1 MMSENELF
9 EVSDLFMANKETEER
24 TVVNQGGTSSG
35 KTYSIMQLLFEM
47 AMNEPDLVVTI
58 VGQDIPNLKKG
69 AYRDAKTILNQSP
82 ILQVWFPYINESERV
97 IRCINGS
104 VLEFTSFKDEQD
116 AKSGKRDVLF
126 INECD
131 GIAYGIYWQLD
142 MRTRRKVF
150 LDYNP
155 SARFW
160 VHDNVIGR
168 KNVKL
173 IISDHRCNP
182 FLSKEEHEKIEK
194 IEDYELWKVY
204 ARGKTGKLKG
214 LIFPEFRIVDRMP
227 EVLECKGNWYGLDF
241 GYTNDPTALENMRLA
256 HGELWVDELLF
267 EAGYDNPMIARVM
280 KTNGIMRRDVVIA
293 DCAEPKSISEINSF
307 GFNVRPSSKGPD
319 SIKNG
324 IQILQRYK
332 INVTRRSTGIIQ
344 EMKRYKWKVDKN
356 GVMLNVPIEVWNH
369 GIDAIRYVS
378 LKTLSALVGFQV
390 ERKLP
395 IWKLIEFT

>member
-1 MMSENELF
+1 MSENELF

-69 AYRDAKTILNQSP
+69 AYRDAKIILNQSP

-369 GIDAIRYVS
+369 GIDAIRYVG
-378 LKTLSALVGFQV
+378 LKTLSARRVSSGAKATYMEV
-390 ERKLP
+390 D
-395 IWKLIEFT
+395 

>member
-1 MMSENELF
+1 MMNENEVF
-9 EVSDLFMANKETEER
+9 EVSDLFMANKEAKER

-69 AYRDAKTILNQSP
+69 AYRDAKTILNRSP
-82 ILQVWFPYINESERV
+82 ILQAWFPYLNESDRV

-131 GIAYGIYWQLD
+131 GIVYGIYWQLD

-160 VHDNVIGR
+160 VHDSVIGR
-168 KNVKL
+168 DNVKL

-182 FLSKEEHEKIEK
+182 FLSKEEHEKIEN

-214 LIFPEFRIVDRMP
+214 LIFPEFRIVDRVP
-227 EVLECKGNWYGLDF
+227 EVLDCKGNWYGLDF
-241 GYTNDPTALENMRLA
+241 GFSNDPSALENLRLA
-256 HGELWVDELLF
+256 HGELWIDELLF
-267 EAGYDNPMIARVM
+267 EAGYDNPMIAKIM
-280 KTNGIMRRDVVIA
+280 KSNGITKRDVVIA
-293 DCAEPKSISEINSF
+293 DCAEPKSIAEINSF
-307 GFNVRPSSKGPD
+307 GFRVEPSSKGAD
-319 SIKNG
+319 SVNNG
-324 IQILQRYK
+324 LQILQRYK
-332 INVTRRSTGIIQ
+332 INVTRRSTGLIQ

-356 GVMLNVPIEVWNH
+356 GVMLNVPIDVWNH
-369 GIDAIRYVS
+369 GIDAIRYVA
-378 LKTLSALVGFQV
+378 LKKLSARRVSNGAKATYMEV
-390 ERKLP
+390 D
-395 IWKLIEFT
+395 

>member
-131 GIAYGIYWQLD
+131 GIAYGIYWQVD
-142 MRTRRKVF
+142 MRTPRKGF
-150 LDYNP
+150 LDFKP

-369 GIDAIRYVS
+369 GIDAIRYVG
-378 LKTLSALVGFQV
+378 LKTLSARRVSSGAKATYMEV
-390 ERKLP
+390 D
-395 IWKLIEFT
+395 

>member
-1 MMSENELF
+1 MSENELF

-307 GFNVRPSSKGPD
+307 GFNVQPSSKGPD

-369 GIDAIRYVS
+369 GIDAIRYVG
-378 LKTLSALVGFQV
+378 LKTLSARRISSGAKATYMEVD
-390 ERKLP
+390 
-395 IWKLIEFT
+395 

>member
-1 MMSENELF
+1 MNENEVF
-9 EVSDLFMANKETEER
+9 EVSDLFMANKEAKER

-69 AYRDAKTILNQSP
+69 AYRDAKTILNRSP
-82 ILQVWFPYINESERV
+82 ILQAWFPYLNESDRV

-131 GIAYGIYWQLD
+131 GIVYGIYWQLD

-160 VHDNVIGR
+160 VHDSVIGR
-168 KNVKL
+168 DNVKL

-182 FLSKEEHEKIEK
+182 FLSKEEHEKIEN

-214 LIFPEFRIVDRMP
+214 LIFPEFRIVDRVP
-227 EVLECKGNWYGLDF
+227 EVLDCKGNWYGLDF
-241 GYTNDPTALENMRLA
+241 GFSNDPSALENLRLA
-256 HGELWVDELLF
+256 HGELWIDELLF
-267 EAGYDNPMIARVM
+267 EAGYDNPMIAKIM
-280 KTNGIMRRDVVIA
+280 KSNGITKRDVVIA
-293 DCAEPKSISEINSF
+293 DCAEPKSIAEINSF
-307 GFNVRPSSKGPD
+307 GFRVEPSSKGAD
-319 SIKNG
+319 SVNNG
-324 IQILQRYK
+324 LQILQRYK

-356 GVMLNVPIEVWNH
+356 GVMLNVPIDVWNH
-369 GIDAIRYVS
+369 GIDAIRYVA
-378 LKTLSALVGFQV
+378 LKKLSARRVSSGAKATYMEV
-390 ERKLP
+390 D
-395 IWKLIEFT
+395 

>member
-9 EVSDLFMANKETEER
+9 EMSDLFMANKETEER

-378 LKTLSALVGFQV
+378 LKTLSARRVSSGAKATYMEV
-390 ERKLP
+390 D
-395 IWKLIEFT
+395 

>member
-227 EVLECKGNWYGLDF
+227 VVLECKGNWYGLDF

-378 LKTLSALVGFQV
+378 LKTLSARRVSSGAKATYMEV
-390 ERKLP
+390 D
-395 IWKLIEFT
+395 

>member
-1 MMSENELF
+1 MMNENEVF
-9 EVSDLFMANKETEER
+9 EVSDLFMANKEAKER

-69 AYRDAKTILNQSP
+69 AYRDAKTILNRSP
-82 ILQVWFPYINESERV
+82 ILQAWFPYLNESDRV

-131 GIAYGIYWQLD
+131 GIVYGIYWQLD

-160 VHDNVIGR
+160 VHDSVIGR
-168 KNVKL
+168 DNVKL

-182 FLSKEEHEKIEK
+182 FLSKEEHEKIEN

-214 LIFPEFRIVDRMP
+214 LIFPEFRIVDRVP
-227 EVLECKGNWYGLDF
+227 EVLDCKGNWYGLDF
-241 GYTNDPTALENMRLA
+241 GFSNDPSALENLRLA
-256 HGELWVDELLF
+256 HGELWIDELLF
-267 EAGYDNPMIARVM
+267 EAGYDNPMIAKIM
-280 KTNGIMRRDVVIA
+280 KSNGITKRDVVIA
-293 DCAEPKSISEINSF
+293 DCAEPKSIAEINSF
-307 GFNVRPSSKGPD
+307 GFRVEPSSKGAD
-319 SIKNG
+319 SVNNG
-324 IQILQRYK
+324 LQILQRYK

-356 GVMLNVPIEVWNH
+356 GVMLNVPIDVWNH
-369 GIDAIRYVS
+369 GIDAIRYVA
-378 LKTLSALVGFQV
+378 LKKLSAHRVSSGAKATYMEV
-390 ERKLP
+390 D
-395 IWKLIEFT
+395 

>member
-378 LKTLSALVGFQV
+378 LKTLSARRVSSGAKATSMEV
-390 ERKLP
+390 D
-395 IWKLIEFT
+395 

>member
-1 MMSENELF
+1 MMNENEVF
-9 EVSDLFMANKETEER
+9 EVSDLFMANKEAEER

-47 AMNEPDLVVTI
+47 AMNEPELVVTI

-69 AYRDAKTILNQSP
+69 AYRDAKTILNRSP
-82 ILQVWFPYINESERV
+82 ILQAWFPYLNESDRV

-131 GIAYGIYWQLD
+131 GIVYGIYWQLD

-160 VHDNVIGR
+160 VHDSVIGR
-168 KNVKL
+168 DNVKL

-182 FLSKEEHEKIEK
+182 FLSKEEHEKIEN

-214 LIFPEFRIVDRMP
+214 LIFPEFRIVDRVP
-227 EVLECKGNWYGLDF
+227 EVLDCKGNWYGLDF
-241 GYTNDPTALENMRLA
+241 GFSNDPSALENLRLA
-256 HGELWVDELLF
+256 HGELWIDELLF
-267 EAGYDNPMIARVM
+267 EAGYDNPMIAKIM
-280 KTNGIMRRDVVIA
+280 KSNGITKRDVVIA
-293 DCAEPKSISEINSF
+293 DCAEPKSIAEINSF
-307 GFNVRPSSKGPD
+307 GFRVEPSSKGAD
-319 SIKNG
+319 SVNNG
-324 IQILQRYK
+324 LQILQRYK

-356 GVMLNVPIEVWNH
+356 GVMLNVPIDVWNH
-369 GIDAIRYVS
+369 GIDAIRYVA
-378 LKTLSALVGFQV
+378 LKKLSARRVSSGAKATYMEV
-390 ERKLP
+390 D
-395 IWKLIEFT
+395 

>member
-1 MMSENELF
+1 MMNENEVF
-9 EVSDLFMANKETEER
+9 EVSDLFMANKEAEER

-69 AYRDAKTILNQSP
+69 AYRDAKTILNRSP
-82 ILQVWFPYINESERV
+82 ILQAWFPYLNESDRV

-131 GIAYGIYWQLD
+131 GIVYGIYWQLD

-160 VHDNVIGR
+160 VHDSVIGR
-168 KNVKL
+168 DNVKL

-182 FLSKEEHEKIEK
+182 FLSKEEHEKIEN

-214 LIFPEFRIVDRMP
+214 LIFPEFRIVDRVP
-227 EVLECKGNWYGLDF
+227 EVLDCKGNWYGLDF
-241 GYTNDPTALENMRLA
+241 GFSNDPSALENLRLA
-256 HGELWVDELLF
+256 HGELWIDELLF
-267 EAGYDNPMIARVM
+267 EAGYDNPMIAKIM
-280 KTNGIMRRDVVIA
+280 KSNGITKRDVVIA
-293 DCAEPKSISEINSF
+293 DCAEPKSIAEINSF
-307 GFNVRPSSKGPD
+307 GFRVEPSSKGAD
-319 SIKNG
+319 SVNNG
-324 IQILQRYK
+324 LQILQRYK

-356 GVMLNVPIEVWNH
+356 GVMLNVPIDVWNH
-369 GIDAIRYVS
+369 GIDAIRYVA
-378 LKTLSALVGFQV
+378 LKKLSARRVSSGAKATYMEV
-390 ERKLP
+390 D
-395 IWKLIEFT
+395 

>member
-307 GFNVRPSSKGPD
+307 GFNVQPSSKGPD

-356 GVMLNVPIEVWNH
+356 GVMLNVPVEVWNH
-369 GIDAIRYVS
+369 GIDAIRYVG
-378 LKTLSALVGFQV
+378 LKTLSARRVSSGAKATYMEV
-390 ERKLP
+390 D
-395 IWKLIEFT
+395 

>member
-1 MMSENELF
+1 MNENEVF
-9 EVSDLFMANKETEER
+9 EVSDLFMANKEAKER

-69 AYRDAKTILNQSP
+69 AYRDAKTILNRSP
-82 ILQVWFPYINESERV
+82 ILQAWFPYLNESDRV

-131 GIAYGIYWQLD
+131 GIVYGIYWQLD

-160 VHDNVIGR
+160 VHDSVIGR
-168 KNVKL
+168 DNVKL

-182 FLSKEEHEKIEK
+182 FLSKEEHEKIEN

-214 LIFPEFRIVDRMP
+214 LIFPEFRIVDRVP
-227 EVLECKGNWYGLDF
+227 EVLDCKGNWYGLDF
-241 GYTNDPTALENMRLA
+241 GFTNDPSALENLRLA
-256 HGELWVDELLF
+256 HGELWIDELLF
-267 EAGYDNPMIARVM
+267 EAGYDNPMIAKIM
-280 KTNGIMRRDVVIA
+280 KSNGITKRDVVIA
-293 DCAEPKSISEINSF
+293 DCAEPKSIAEINSF
-307 GFNVRPSSKGPD
+307 GFRVEPSSKGAD
-319 SIKNG
+319 SVNNG
-324 IQILQRYK
+324 LQILQRYK
-332 INVTRRSTGIIQ
+332 INVTRRSTGLIQ

-356 GVMLNVPIEVWNH
+356 GVMLNVPIDVWNH
-369 GIDAIRYVS
+369 GIDAIRYVA
-378 LKTLSALVGFQV
+378 LKKLSARRVSSGAKATYMEV
-390 ERKLP
+390 D
-395 IWKLIEFT
+395 

>member
-1 MMSENELF
+1 MNENEVF
-9 EVSDLFMANKETEER
+9 EVSDLFMANKEAKER

-69 AYRDAKTILNQSP
+69 AYRDAKTILNRSP
-82 ILQVWFPYINESERV
+82 ILQAWFPYLNESDRV

-131 GIAYGIYWQLD
+131 GIVYGIYWQLD

-160 VHDNVIGR
+160 VHDSVIGR
-168 KNVKL
+168 DNVKL

-182 FLSKEEHEKIEK
+182 FLSKEEHEKIEN

-214 LIFPEFRIVDRMP
+214 LIFPEFRIVDRVP
-227 EVLECKGNWYGLDF
+227 EVLDCKGNWYGLDF
-241 GYTNDPTALENMRLA
+241 GFSNDPSALENLRLA
-256 HGELWVDELLF
+256 HGELWIDELLF
-267 EAGYDNPMIARVM
+267 EAGYDNPMIAKIM
-280 KTNGIMRRDVVIA
+280 KSNGITKRDVVIA
-293 DCAEPKSISEINSF
+293 DCAEPKSIAEINSF
-307 GFNVRPSSKGPD
+307 GFRVEPSSKGAD
-319 SIKNG
+319 SVNNG
-324 IQILQRYK
+324 LQILQRYK
-332 INVTRRSTGIIQ
+332 INVTRRSTGLIQ

-356 GVMLNVPIEVWNH
+356 GVMLNVPIDVWNH
-369 GIDAIRYVS
+369 GIDAIRYVA
-378 LKTLSALVGFQV
+378 LKKLSARRVSSGAKATYMEV
-390 ERKLP
+390 D
-395 IWKLIEFT
+395 

>member
-256 HGELWVDELLF
+256 HGELWVDELVF

-378 LKTLSALVGFQV
+378 LKTLSARRVSSGAKATYMEV
-390 ERKLP
+390 D
-395 IWKLIEFT
+395 

>member
-1 MMSENELF
+1 MMNENEVF
-9 EVSDLFMANKETEER
+9 EVSDLFMANKEAKER

-69 AYRDAKTILNQSP
+69 AYRDAKTILNRSP
-82 ILQVWFPYINESERV
+82 ILQAWFPYLNESDRV

-131 GIAYGIYWQLD
+131 GIVYGIYWQLD

-160 VHDNVIGR
+160 VHDSVIGR
-168 KNVKL
+168 DNVKL

-182 FLSKEEHEKIEK
+182 FLSKEEHEKIEN

-214 LIFPEFRIVDRMP
+214 LIFPEFRIVDRVP
-227 EVLECKGNWYGLDF
+227 EVLDCKGNWYGLDF
-241 GYTNDPTALENMRLA
+241 GFTNDPSALENLRLA
-256 HGELWVDELLF
+256 HGELWIDELLF
-267 EAGYDNPMIARVM
+267 EAGYDNPMIAKIM
-280 KTNGIMRRDVVIA
+280 KSNGITKRDVVIA
-293 DCAEPKSISEINSF
+293 DCAEPKSIAEINSF
-307 GFNVRPSSKGPD
+307 GFRVEPSSKGAD
-319 SIKNG
+319 SVNNG
-324 IQILQRYK
+324 LQILQRYK
-332 INVTRRSTGIIQ
+332 INVTRRSTGLIQ

-356 GVMLNVPIEVWNH
+356 GVMLNVPIDVWNH
-369 GIDAIRYVS
+369 GIDAIRYVA
-378 LKTLSALVGFQV
+378 LKKLSARRVSSGAKATYMEV
-390 ERKLP
+390 D
-395 IWKLIEFT
+395 

>member
-142 MRTRRKVF
+142 MRTRRKFF

-378 LKTLSALVGFQV
+378 LKTLSARRVSSGAKATYMEV
-390 ERKLP
+390 D
-395 IWKLIEFT
+395 

>member
-1 MMSENELF
+1 MMNENEVF
-9 EVSDLFMANKETEER
+9 EVSDLFMANKEAEER

-69 AYRDAKTILNQSP
+69 AYRDAKTILNRSP
-82 ILQVWFPYINESERV
+82 ILQAWFPYLNESDRV

-131 GIAYGIYWQLD
+131 GIVYGIYWQLD

-160 VHDNVIGR
+160 VHDSVIGR
-168 KNVKL
+168 DNVKL

-182 FLSKEEHEKIEK
+182 FLSKEEHEKIEN

-214 LIFPEFRIVDRMP
+214 LIFPEFRIVDRVP
-227 EVLECKGNWYGLDF
+227 EVLDCKGNWYGLDF
-241 GYTNDPTALENMRLA
+241 GFSNDPSALENLRLA
-256 HGELWVDELLF
+256 HGELWIDELLF
-267 EAGYDNPMIARVM
+267 EAGYDNPMIAKIM
-280 KTNGIMRRDVVIA
+280 KSNGITKRDVVIA
-293 DCAEPKSISEINSF
+293 DCAEPKSIAEINSF
-307 GFNVRPSSKGPD
+307 GFRVEPSSKGAD
-319 SIKNG
+319 SVNNG
-324 IQILQRYK
+324 LQILQRYK
-332 INVTRRSTGIIQ
+332 INVTRRSTGLIQ

-356 GVMLNVPIEVWNH
+356 GVMLNVPIDVWNH
-369 GIDAIRYVS
+369 GIDAIRYVA
-378 LKTLSALVGFQV
+378 LKKLSARRVSSGAKATYMEV
-390 ERKLP
+390 D
-395 IWKLIEFT
+395 

>member
-1 MMSENELF
+1 M
-9 EVSDLFMANKETEER
+9 
-24 TVVNQGGTSSG
+24 
-35 KTYSIMQLLFEM
+35 
-47 AMNEPDLVVTI
+47 
-58 VGQDIPNLKKG
+58 
-69 AYRDAKTILNQSP
+69 
-82 ILQVWFPYINESERV
+82 

-131 GIAYGIYWQLD
+131 GIVYGIYWQLD

-160 VHDNVIGR
+160 VHDSVIGR
-168 KNVKL
+168 DNVKL

-182 FLSKEEHEKIEK
+182 FLSKEEHEKIEN

-214 LIFPEFRIVDRMP
+214 LIFPEFRIVDRVP
-227 EVLECKGNWYGLDF
+227 EVLDCKGNWYGLDF
-241 GYTNDPTALENMRLA
+241 GFSNDPSALENLRLA
-256 HGELWVDELLF
+256 HGELWIDELLF
-267 EAGYDNPMIARVM
+267 EAGYDNPMIAKIM
-280 KTNGIMRRDVVIA
+280 KSNGITKRDVVIA
-293 DCAEPKSISEINSF
+293 DCAEPKSIAEINSF
-307 GFNVRPSSKGPD
+307 GFRVEPSSKGAD
-319 SIKNG
+319 SVNNG
-324 IQILQRYK
+324 LQILQRYK

-356 GVMLNVPIEVWNH
+356 GVMLNVPIDVWNH
-369 GIDAIRYVS
+369 GIDAIRYVA
-378 LKTLSALVGFQV
+378 LKKLSAHRVSSGAKATYMEV
-390 ERKLP
+390 D
-395 IWKLIEFT
+395 

>member
-116 AKSGKRDVLF
+116 AKSGKRNVLF

-369 GIDAIRYVS
+369 GIDAIRYVG
-378 LKTLSALVGFQV
+378 LKTLSARRVSSGAKATYMEV
-390 ERKLP
+390 D
-395 IWKLIEFT
+395 

>member
-1 MMSENELF
+1 MNENEVF
-9 EVSDLFMANKETEER
+9 EVSDLFMANKEAEER

-69 AYRDAKTILNQSP
+69 AYRDAKTILNRSP
-82 ILQVWFPYINESERV
+82 ILQAWFPYLNESDRV

-131 GIAYGIYWQLD
+131 GIVYGIYWQLD

-160 VHDNVIGR
+160 VHDSVIGR
-168 KNVKL
+168 DNVKL

-182 FLSKEEHEKIEK
+182 FLSKEEHEKIEN

-214 LIFPEFRIVDRMP
+214 LIFPEFRIVDRVP
-227 EVLECKGNWYGLDF
+227 EVLDCKGNWYGLDF
-241 GYTNDPTALENMRLA
+241 GFSNDPSALENLRFA
-256 HGELWVDELLF
+256 HGELWIDELLF
-267 EAGYDNPMIARVM
+267 EAGYDNPMIAKIM
-280 KTNGIMRRDVVIA
+280 KSNGITKRDVVIA
-293 DCAEPKSISEINSF
+293 DCAEPKSIAEINSF
-307 GFNVRPSSKGPD
+307 GFRVEPSSKGAD
-319 SIKNG
+319 SVNNG
-324 IQILQRYK
+324 LQILQRYK
-332 INVTRRSTGIIQ
+332 INVTRRSTGLIQ

-356 GVMLNVPIEVWNH
+356 GVMLNVPIDVWNH
-369 GIDAIRYVS
+369 GIDAIRYVA
-378 LKTLSALVGFQV
+378 LKKLSARRVSSGAKATYMEV
-390 ERKLP
+390 D
-395 IWKLIEFT
+395 

>member
-1 MMSENELF
+1 MMNENEVF
-9 EVSDLFMANKETEER
+9 EVSDLFMANKEAEER

-69 AYRDAKTILNQSP
+69 AYRDAKTILNRSP
-82 ILQVWFPYINESERV
+82 ILQAWFPYLNESDRV

-104 VLEFTSFKDEQD
+104 VLEFTSFGDEQD

-131 GIAYGIYWQLD
+131 GIVYGIYWQLD

-160 VHDNVIGR
+160 VHDSVIGR
-168 KNVKL
+168 DNVKL

-182 FLSKEEHEKIEK
+182 FLSKEEHEKIEN

-214 LIFPEFRIVDRMP
+214 LIFPEFRIVDRVP
-227 EVLECKGNWYGLDF
+227 EVLDCKGNWYGLDF
-241 GYTNDPTALENMRLA
+241 GFSNDPSALENLRLA
-256 HGELWVDELLF
+256 HGELWIDELLF
-267 EAGYDNPMIARVM
+267 EAGYDNPMIAKIM
-280 KTNGIMRRDVVIA
+280 KSNGITKRDVVIA
-293 DCAEPKSISEINSF
+293 DCAEPKSIAEINSF
-307 GFNVRPSSKGPD
+307 GFRVEPSSKGAD
-319 SIKNG
+319 SVNNG
-324 IQILQRYK
+324 LQILQRYK

-356 GVMLNVPIEVWNH
+356 GVMLNVPIDVWNH
-369 GIDAIRYVS
+369 GIDAIRYVA
-378 LKTLSALVGFQV
+378 LKKLSARRISSGAKATYMEVD
-390 ERKLP
+390 
-395 IWKLIEFT
+395 

>member
-1 MMSENELF
+1 MSENELF

-307 GFNVRPSSKGPD
+307 GFNVQPSSKGPD
-319 SIKNG
+319 SIMNG

-369 GIDAIRYVS
+369 GIDAIRYVG
-378 LKTLSALVGFQV
+378 LKTLSARRVSSGAKATYMEV
-390 ERKLP
+390 D
-395 IWKLIEFT
+395 

>member
-1 MMSENELF
+1 MSENELF

-307 GFNVRPSSKGPD
+307 GFNVQPSSKGPD

-369 GIDAIRYVS
+369 GIDAIRYVG
-378 LKTLSALVGFQV
+378 LKTLSARRASSGAKATYMEVD
-390 ERKLP
+390 
-395 IWKLIEFT
+395 

>member
-204 ARGKTGKLKG
+204 APGKFKG

-378 LKTLSALVGFQV
+378 LKTLSARRVSSGAKATYMEV
-390 ERKLP
+390 D
-395 IWKLIEFT
+395 

>member
-35 KTYSIMQLLFEM
+35 KTYTIMQLLFEM

-378 LKTLSALVGFQV
+378 LKTLSARRVSSGAKATYMEV
-390 ERKLP
+390 D
-395 IWKLIEFT
+395 

>member
-69 AYRDAKTILNQSP
+69 AYRDAKTILSRSP
-82 ILQVWFPYINESERV
+82 VLQIWFPYINESERV

-267 EAGYDNPMIARVM
+267 EAGYDNPMIARAM
-280 KTNGIMRRDVVIA
+280 KANGIMRRDVVIA

-307 GFNVRPSSKGPD
+307 GFNVQPSSKGPD

-369 GIDAIRYVS
+369 GIDAIRYIG
-378 LKTLSALVGFQV
+378 LKKLSARRVSSGARATYMEV
-390 ERKLP
+390 D
-395 IWKLIEFT
+395 

>member
-1 MMSENELF
+1 MNENEVF
-9 EVSDLFMANKETEER
+9 EVSDLFMANKEAKER

-69 AYRDAKTILNQSP
+69 AYRDAKTILNRSP
-82 ILQVWFPYINESERV
+82 ILQAWFPYLNESDRV

-131 GIAYGIYWQLD
+131 GIVYGIYWQLD

-160 VHDNVIGR
+160 VHDSVIGR
-168 KNVKL
+168 DNVKL

-182 FLSKEEHEKIEK
+182 FLSKEEHEKIEN

-227 EVLECKGNWYGLDF
+227 EVLDCKGNWYGLDF
-241 GYTNDPTALENMRLA
+241 GFSNDPSALENLRLA
-256 HGELWVDELLF
+256 HGELWIDELLF
-267 EAGYDNPMIARVM
+267 EAGYDNPMIAKIM
-280 KTNGIMRRDVVIA
+280 KSNGITKRDVVIA
-293 DCAEPKSISEINSF
+293 DCAEPKSIAEINSF
-307 GFNVRPSSKGPD
+307 GFRVEPSSKGAD
-319 SIKNG
+319 SVNNG
-324 IQILQRYK
+324 LQILQRYK
-332 INVTRRSTGIIQ
+332 INVTRRSTGLIQ

-356 GVMLNVPIEVWNH
+356 GVMLNVPIDVWNH
-369 GIDAIRYVS
+369 GIDAIRYVA
-378 LKTLSALVGFQV
+378 LKKLSARRVSSGAKATYMEV
-390 ERKLP
+390 D
-395 IWKLIEFT
+395 

>member
-1 MMSENELF
+1 MSENELF

-82 ILQVWFPYINESERV
+82 ILQVWFPYINESKRV

-378 LKTLSALVGFQV
+378 LKTLSARRVSSGAKATYMEV
-390 ERKLP
+390 D
-395 IWKLIEFT
+395 

>member
-1 MMSENELF
+1 MMNENEVF
-9 EVSDLFMANKETEER
+9 EVSDLFMANKEAKER

-69 AYRDAKTILNQSP
+69 AYRDAKTILNRSP
-82 ILQVWFPYINESERV
+82 ILQAWFPYLNESDRV

-131 GIAYGIYWQLD
+131 GIVYGIYWQLD

-160 VHDNVIGR
+160 VHDSVIGR
-168 KNVKL
+168 DNVKL

-182 FLSKEEHEKIEK
+182 FLSKEEHEKIEN

-227 EVLECKGNWYGLDF
+227 EVLDCKGNWYGLDF
-241 GYTNDPTALENMRLA
+241 GFSNDPSALENLRLA
-256 HGELWVDELLF
+256 HGELWIDELLF
-267 EAGYDNPMIARVM
+267 EAGYDNPMIAKIM
-280 KTNGIMRRDVVIA
+280 KSNGITKRDVVIA
-293 DCAEPKSISEINSF
+293 DCAEPKSIAEINSF
-307 GFNVRPSSKGPD
+307 GFRVEPSSKGAD
-319 SIKNG
+319 SVNNG
-324 IQILQRYK
+324 LQILQRYK
-332 INVTRRSTGIIQ
+332 INVTRRSTGLIQ

-356 GVMLNVPIEVWNH
+356 GVMLNVPIDVWNH
-369 GIDAIRYVS
+369 GIDAIRYVA
-378 LKTLSALVGFQV
+378 LKKLSARRVSSGAKATYMEV
-390 ERKLP
+390 D
-395 IWKLIEFT
+395 

>member
-204 ARGKTGKLKG
+204 VRGKTGKLKG

-378 LKTLSALVGFQV
+378 LKTLSARRVSSGAKATYMEV
-390 ERKLP
+390 D
-395 IWKLIEFT
+395 

>member
-1 MMSENELF
+1 MMNENEVF
-9 EVSDLFMANKETEER
+9 EVSDLFMANKEAKER

-69 AYRDAKTILNQSP
+69 AYRDAKTILNRSP
-82 ILQVWFPYINESERV
+82 ILQAWFPYLNESDRV

-131 GIAYGIYWQLD
+131 GIVYGIYWQLD

-160 VHDNVIGR
+160 VHDSVIGR
-168 KNVKL
+168 DNVKL

-182 FLSKEEHEKIEK
+182 FLSKEEHEKVEN

-214 LIFPEFRIVDRMP
+214 LIFPEFRIVDRVP
-227 EVLECKGNWYGLDF
+227 EVLDCKGNWYGLDF
-241 GYTNDPTALENMRLA
+241 GFSNDPSALENLRLA
-256 HGELWVDELLF
+256 HGELWIDELLF
-267 EAGYDNPMIARVM
+267 EAGYDNPMIAKIM
-280 KTNGIMRRDVVIA
+280 KSNGITKRDVVIA
-293 DCAEPKSISEINSF
+293 DCAEPKSIAEINSF
-307 GFNVRPSSKGPD
+307 GFRVEPSSKGAD
-319 SIKNG
+319 SVNNG
-324 IQILQRYK
+324 LQILQRYK
-332 INVTRRSTGIIQ
+332 INVTRRSTGLIQ

-356 GVMLNVPIEVWNH
+356 GVMLNVPIDVWNH
-369 GIDAIRYVS
+369 GIDAIRYVA
-378 LKTLSALVGFQV
+378 LKKLSARRVSSGAKATYMEV
-390 ERKLP
+390 D
-395 IWKLIEFT
+395 

>member
-256 HGELWVDELLF
+256 HGELWIDELLF

-307 GFNVRPSSKGPD
+307 GFNVQPSSKGPD

-369 GIDAIRYVS
+369 GIDAIRYVG
-378 LKTLSALVGFQV
+378 LKTLSARRVSSGAKATYMEV
-390 ERKLP
+390 D
-395 IWKLIEFT
+395 

>member
-307 GFNVRPSSKGPD
+307 GFNVQPSSKGPD

-369 GIDAIRYVS
+369 GIDAIRYVG
-378 LKTLSALVGFQV
+378 LKTLSARRVSSGAKATYMEV
-390 ERKLP
+390 D
-395 IWKLIEFT
+395 